1 MSDGPGILRAHDE
14 QLTPAKCTVEPENR
28 QHKRSPPE
36 IVVGMA
42 QSDRKRPDHFAKRA
56 KAEGYAARSVY
67 KLAEI
72 DRRYRVLD
80 RVRRVVDLGSHPG
93 SWSALVRE
101 RNPQAALV
109 GVDLQE
115 TPRYPGTQLVGSV
128 ATLDP
133 AELERL
139 LGGRADLVL
148 SDMAPNTTGARLKD
162 HVDQL
167 ELVREAWRIAQS
179 VLTPGGTFVAK
190 VFDGE
195 DAPALLDEL
204 RRSFET
210 FKRVRP
216 EATRKDSRELFAV
229 GLGYRA

>member
-1 MSDGPGILRAHDE
+1 
-14 QLTPAKCTVEPENR
+14 
-28 QHKRSPPE
+28 
-36 IVVGMA
+36 MA
-42 QSDRKRPDHFAKRA
+42 QLDRKRPDHFAKRA

-80 RVRRVVDLGSHPG
+80 RAHRVLDLGSHPG

-101 RNPQAALV
+101 RNPHAALV

-115 TPRYPGTQLVGSV
+115 TPQYPGTQIVGSV
-128 ATLDP
+128 ATIDP
-133 AELERL
+133 AEIERL
-139 LGGRADLVL
+139 LGGKADLVL

-167 ELVREAWRIAQS
+167 ELVREAWRIARH
-179 VLTPGGTFVAK
+179 VLRPGGSFVAK

-204 RRSFET
+204 RRSFDT

-229 GLGYRA
+229 GLGFRP

>member
-14 QLTPAKCTVEPENR
+14 RLTPAKCTVEPENR

-42 QSDRKRPDHFAKRA
+42 QWDRKRPDHFAKRA

-109 GVDLQE
+109 GVDLEE
-115 TPRYPGTQLVGSV
+115 TPQYPGTQLV
-128 ATLDP
+128 
-133 AELERL
+133 
-139 LGGRADLVL
+139 AD
-148 SDMAPNTTGARLKD
+148 SSCKCCNRTKCC
-162 HVDQL
+162 
-167 ELVREAWRIAQS
+167 
-179 VLTPGGTFVAK
+179 
-190 VFDGE
+190 
-195 DAPALLDEL
+195 
-204 RRSFET
+204 
-210 FKRVRP
+210 
-216 EATRKDSRELFAV
+216 
-229 GLGYRA
+229 

>member
-1 MSDGPGILRAHDE
+1 
-14 QLTPAKCTVEPENR
+14 
-28 QHKRSPPE
+28 
-36 IVVGMA
+36 MA
-42 QSDRKRPDHFAKRA
+42 QLDRKRPDHFAKRA

-80 RVRRVVDLGSHPG
+80 RAHRVLDLGSHPG

-101 RNPQAALV
+101 RNPPAALV

-115 TPRYPGTQLVGSV
+115 TPKYPGTQLVGSV
-128 ATLDP
+128 ATVDP
-133 AELERL
+133 AEIERL
-139 LGGRADLVL
+139 LGGKADLVL

-167 ELVREAWRIAQS
+167 ELVREAWRIAGH
-179 VLTPGGTFVAK
+179 VLRPGGTFVAK
-190 VFDGE
+190 IFDGE

-204 RRSFET
+204 RRSFDT

-229 GLGYRA
+229 GLGYRP

>member
-1 MSDGPGILRAHDE
+1 
-14 QLTPAKCTVEPENR
+14 
-28 QHKRSPPE
+28 
-36 IVVGMA
+36 MA
-42 QSDRKRPDHFAKRA
+42 RIDRKRPDHFAKRA

-67 KLAEI
+67 KLSEI

-80 RVRRVVDLGSHPG
+80 RVHRVVDLGSHPG

-101 RNPQAALV
+101 RNPHAVLV
-109 GVDLQE
+109 GVDLQQ
-115 TPRYPGTQLVGSV
+115 TPQYPGAQLVRSV
-128 ATLDP
+128 ATVDP

-167 ELVREAWRIAQS
+167 ELVREAWRITRH
-179 VLTPGGTFVAK
+179 VLRPGGTFVAK
-190 VFDGE
+190 IFDGE

-204 RRSFET
+204 RPAFAT

-229 GLGYRA
+229 GLGFRP

>member
-1 MSDGPGILRAHDE
+1 LGRGSVNTKALGNQQSAISDSWAL
-14 QLTPAKCTVEPENR
+14 
-28 QHKRSPPE
+28 
-36 IVVGMA
+36 MA
-42 QSDRKRPDHFAKRA
+42 RTDRKRPDHFAKRA
-56 KAEGYAARSVY
+56 RAEGYAARSVY

-80 RVRRVVDLGSHPG
+80 RAHRVVDLGSHPG

-101 RNPQAALV
+101 RNPKGVLV

-115 TPRYPGTQLVGSV
+115 TPGYPGTQLVGSV
-128 ATLDP
+128 AEVDP
-133 AELERL
+133 TEIERR
-139 LGGRADLVL
+139 LGGKADLVL

-167 ELVREAWRIAQS
+167 ELVREAWRIARQ
-179 VLTPGGTFVAK
+179 VLRPGGTFVAK

-195 DAPALLDEL
+195 DAPALLEEL
-204 RRSFET
+204 RVAFDT

-229 GLGYRA
+229 GLGFRA

>member
-1 MSDGPGILRAHDE
+1 
-14 QLTPAKCTVEPENR
+14 
-28 QHKRSPPE
+28 
-36 IVVGMA
+36 MA
-42 QSDRKRPDHFAKRA
+42 RTDRKRPDHFAKRA
-56 KAEGYAARSVY
+56 RAEGYAARSVY

-80 RVRRVVDLGSHPG
+80 RIRRVVDLGSHPG

-101 RNPQAALV
+101 HSPNAILV

-115 TPRYPGTQLVGSV
+115 TPDYPGTQLVASV
-128 ATLDP
+128 ADVDP
-133 AELERL
+133 KELESL
-139 LGGRADLVL
+139 LGGKADLVL

-167 ELVREAWRIAQS
+167 ELVREAWRIAG
-179 VLTPGGTFVAK
+179 VLLAPGGTFVAK

-195 DAPALLDEL
+195 DAPALLEEL
-204 RRSFET
+204 RPCFET

-229 GLGYRA
+229 GLGFRAS